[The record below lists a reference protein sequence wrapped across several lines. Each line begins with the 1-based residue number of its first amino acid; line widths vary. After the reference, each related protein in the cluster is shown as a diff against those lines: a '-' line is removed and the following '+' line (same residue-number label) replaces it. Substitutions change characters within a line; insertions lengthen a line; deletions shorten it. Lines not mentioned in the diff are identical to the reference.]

1 MRFSPQHAIASRIV
15 MGFCLLAV
23 SLAAQTPDK
32 PAPQP
37 ATHQAPMVERYGKPY
52 VMVTI
57 NGKGPFRFVIDT
69 GTGGDALVTPELAT
83 ELGLPTVGHATL
95 SDPSGQGAKRAP
107 IVQIDSLEVAGVRF
121 TGIRAISHS
130 FFAEAGTCEGLLGF
144 TLFRDYLL
152 TLDFPDRLVTLSGGA
167 LATDGGKSVLPFRM
181 PEGVPIAYLKV
192 DGLQPV
198 EAQLDSGGGGL
209 VLPEKLAAHLNAT
222 TVQALIDNLVEARL
236 DRTVPTPVHHGWRRR
251 CARRSAAT
259 LDATRR
265 SSVARFT
272 RRATFSSGCPN
283 RCTLRCG
290 ASCGKP
296 GKWTM
301 PKGPKRSFAISPA
314 VSNGTGTAF
323 PLRSWKGSTRCS
335 LSPGSASLANCAAR
349 SPAPT
354 SSRMSWARCAGS
366 AATSN
371 TGARPRW
378 PCDGPPPPCRKRIKG
393 FRRLKAYKHLPALRA
408 ALAKQGQQ
416 PPSDEALV
424 QIAEAA

>member
-1 MRFSPQHAIASRIV
+1 MRFSQQHAIASRIV
-15 MGFCLLAV
+15 MGLCLLAV

-37 ATHQAPMVERYGKPY
+37 AIHQAPMVERYGKPY

-107 IVQIDSLEVAGVRF
+107 IVQIDSLEVAGVKF

-209 VLPEKLAAHLNAT
+209 VLPEKLAAHLKYD
-222 TVQALIDNLVEARL
+222 VD
-236 DRTVPTPVHHGWRRR
+236 PVVFASG
-251 CARRSAAT
+251 RSV
-259 LDATRR
+259 
-265 SSVARFT
+265 SARFEMKAAKLASDVKLG
-272 RRATFSSGCPN
+272 RYTFTHPVVEIH
-283 RCTLRCG
+283 
-290 ASCGKP
+290 P
-296 GKWTM
+296 
-301 PKGPKRSFAISPA
+301 
-314 VSNGTGTAF
+314 AF
-323 PLRSWKGSTRCS
+323 PLVNFGSPPMQIFAITFDQKNLLVRFASNQKRFS
-335 LSPGSASLANCAAR
+335 LSAPPCPTRLTSA
-349 SPAPT
+349 PVY
-354 SSRMSWARCAGS
+354 
-366 AATSN
+366 
-371 TGARPRW
+371 
-378 PCDGPPPPCRKRIKG
+378 DPPPP
-393 FRRLKAYKHLPALRA
+393 
-408 ALAKQGQQ
+408 
-416 PPSDEALV
+416 DLV
-424 QIAEAA
+424 PVG